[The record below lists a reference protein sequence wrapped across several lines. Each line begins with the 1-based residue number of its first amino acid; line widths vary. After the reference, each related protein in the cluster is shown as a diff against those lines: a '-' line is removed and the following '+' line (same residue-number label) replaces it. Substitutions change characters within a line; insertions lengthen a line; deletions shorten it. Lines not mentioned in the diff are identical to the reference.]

1 MKEKM
6 RKLSLLLALMALLA
20 ACAKKK
26 KSDDFQGFGG
36 VSYNAAPKS
45 LSATLGL
52 NIKVQAI
59 DINYDGKMDGLYV
72 CRTGGIRQF
81 TVNASGSGYTN
92 SPTVTLTPAG
102 TCTVNP
108 TAVSVVANGR
118 VERIVITNSG
128 SGCTSNSFNVTL
140 SAPGAGTTATA
151 QVTGASG
158 GRVTRVSMLQKGSG
172 YAAPVVT
179 ITGGGGSGATAGVN
193 VAGGGLQ
200 NVYLLEPGD
209 GLYTTQPT
217 VTITGDTG
225 AGADAVVAPADVI
238 VSELD
243 ADGNCTVT
251 YDPEDTNADGKRYIP
266 QMLFTWPVTPTVG
279 LDVNGD
285 TNADYYLYTNADGTS
300 QVMTNSDGS
309 GAVAKLIVKNPMID
323 ETNDLLYAALDHGQ
337 VIGFDVLNNNTIANN
352 ILGRIALDRVDP
364 GYVDQGDPMPIIS
377 PIRNNEFYA
386 APMDVNILCSDRVA
400 CNSVTYSL
408 GNGVTPVDPNF
419 SSTNLDPTGVD
430 YSGTMHAIKPG
441 DSGTISFQNLP
452 FGNYVLKYIVRDAAG
467 RTSGI
472 QQITFTIGRKPD
484 ISIISVGNRY
494 VSNTAGTTASFQWTA
509 DTGSLTKPFRYLIA
523 VNGSCIGYTRA
534 QYLAPPVGVIT
545 GGPFT
550 SGDTVTTN
558 ITATASGMLFNDTN
572 HGINYITICAITCEV
587 AACNAAGHLSVWG
600 DAFETVIRDDT
611 APSITASPLSGMFSL
626 PQQIF
631 LSGSTTVAGV
641 PANGSLIPN
650 EICYTWGA
658 DASGNPTPA
667 TNPANPVF
675 PCPAANNVVHVT
687 GSSSTQLNLGCNS
700 RASVTDVNAN
710 PSACPFTPG
719 IYYLKFIARD
729 AAGNVSPVQTQAY
742 AIGVN
747 PQITT
752 ITPAAKHVWTVAN
765 NWGNSATAV
774 AAPRDTTTWQWQ
786 TDFPGTYQVRI
797 NDGTL
802 DCTGGS
808 LSSHAPSATGTVA
821 ALTPTTITINAS
833 DLNTNNINDVKIC
846 LFPSGGPGTPS
857 IASRAIWRVQPKNMN
872 TVYARVHWN
881 KGETITFDVDAD
893 MFEPIGVIK
902 SLTFTCPA
910 GSTGVDANNACTL
923 PSGVG
928 APNAQGIYTT
938 YQIAPPLTNN
948 VTTLAFNVAI
958 ELCDIAGVP
967 SPCSPAAVA
976 PSWGTATNGG
986 TSTLKYFVL
995 QNKTAGESI
1004 YVDNATGNDANPGT
1018 VRTAPKRSLS
1028 SAAAAATGGKAI
1040 YVIGGTYCGNGAPP
1054 CSATTGTLNL
1064 LTGTSIYGGFTSA
1077 WYRPDVAAN
1086 RATITAGSNDS
1097 ANSIGIS
1104 LGAVNTPVFVEGIS
1118 LTTQRPVPDLTQ
1130 GYNAVGLRATTGVS
1144 SLTVYKSQFITQGD
1158 NVGAGGPNP
1167 GGSYGVHI
1175 SGVNTVTLTSN
1186 TINAGQ
1192 GWRGL
1197 SGGSGGQTGASGGNG
1212 GNGTGGIEGG
1222 VAESNDSHWL
1232 APGGGGGAGGI
1243 AGFNGG
1249 GAGGTGGWQDDG
1261 GSGCGNRGGCDGA
1274 AGQNGGGAGGPRGTS
1289 DCNGNGGGGGN
1300 GATGGAGANAPA
1312 PAGAQPYGRNVGGFL
1327 VAYQGSTGDNGGVG
1341 LGGGGGGGG
1350 AGAECNLN
1358 DGGGGGGGGA
1368 GGGQQGNGG
1377 EGGHAGGPS
1386 VGIYLASISTINL
1399 SSNSVTRAAGGN
1411 AGNGQ
1416 NGGGGGGAGTRGLG
1430 ANGPDDGGD
1439 GGHGGFG
1446 GAGGSGGHGS
1456 GGYGGPSIGVNI
1468 VQSAAPTCS
1477 GNTYAGGGGGA
1488 AGTSAGNAGA
1498 AGTNANCFN
1507 FTSATA
1513 GAACTCN

>member
-1 MKEKM
+1 MKDKTK
-6 RKLSLLLALMALLA
+6 KLFLLIALAALFA

-72 CRTGGIRQF
+72 CRTGGIKQF
-81 TVNASGSGYTN
+81 TVNSSGSGYTN
-92 SPTVTLTPAG
+92 SPTVTLTPSG

-108 TAVSVVANGR
+108 TAVPVVANGR

-140 SAPGAGTTATA
+140 SGPGAGTTATA

-158 GRVTRVSMLQKGSG
+158 GRVTRISMLQKGSG

-179 ITGGGGSGATAGVN
+179 ITGGGGSGATAGVH

-209 GLYTTQPT
+209 GLYTAQPT
-217 VTITGDTG
+217 VTLTGDTG

-352 ILGRIALDRVDP
+352 ILGKIALDRVDP
-364 GYVDQGDPMPIIS
+364 GFVDQGNPMPIIS

-386 APMDVNILCSDRVA
+386 ALMDVNILCSDRVA

-452 FGNYVLKYIVRDAAG
+452 FGNYIMKYMVRDAAG

-558 ITATASGMLFNDTN
+558 ISATASGMLFNDTN

-587 AACNAAGHLSVWG
+587 AACNAVGHLSVWG

-910 GSTGVDANNACTL
+910 GSTGVDANNACAL

-1077 WYRPDVAAN
+1077 WYRPDVATN
-1086 RATITAGSNDS
+1086 RAAITAGSNDS

-1144 SLTVYKSQFITQGD
+1144 SLTIYKSQFITQGD

-1175 SGVNTVTLTSN
+1175 SGVNTVTMTSN

-1197 SGGSGGQTGASGGNG
+1197 SGGSGGQTGATGGNG

-1222 VAESNDSHWL
+1222 VAESNDSRWL
-1232 APGGGGGAGGI
+1232 APGGAGGAGGI

-1249 GAGGTGGWQDDG
+1249 GAGGSGGWQDDG
-1261 GSGCGNRGGCDGA
+1261 GSGCGQRGGCDGA

-1289 DCNGNGGGGGN
+1289 NCNGNGGGGGN

-1312 PAGAQPYGRNVGGFL
+1312 PPGAQPYGRNVGGFL

-1350 AGAECNLN
+1350 AGAECDMN
-1358 DGGGGGGGGA
+1358 DGGGSGGGGA

-1399 SSNSVTRAAGGN
+1399 SSNSITRAAGGN

-1446 GAGGSGGHGS
+1446 GDGGSGGHGS
-1456 GGYGGPSIGVNI
+1456 GGYGGPSIGVTI

-1477 GNTYAGGGGGA
+1477 GNTYAGGGGGT
-1488 AGTSAGNAGA
+1488 AGTSSGNAGA

-1507 FTSATA
+1507 FTSPTA
-1513 GAACTCN
+1513 GATCTCN

>member
-1 MKEKM
+1 MKDKT
-6 RKLSLLLALMALLA
+6 RKLFLLLALAALLA

-72 CRTGGIRQF
+72 CRTGGIKQF
-81 TVNASGSGYTN
+81 TVDVSGSGYTN
-92 SPTVTLTPAG
+92 SPTVSITPSG
-102 TCTVNP
+102 ICTTNP
-108 TAVSVVANGR
+108 TAISVVANGR
-118 VERIVITNSG
+118 VERIVITNPG
-128 SGCTSNSFNVTL
+128 AGCTSTSFNVTL

-172 YAAPVVT
+172 YAAPVVA

-200 NVYLLEPGD
+200 GVYLLEPGD
-209 GLYTTQPT
+209 GLYTAAPT
-217 VTITGDTG
+217 VTLTGDTG
-225 AGADAVVAPADVI
+225 VSAAASVAAPDVI

-243 ADGNCTVT
+243 VDGNCTVS
-251 YDPEDTNADGKRYIP
+251 YDPEDTNADGKRFIP

-285 TNADYYLYTNADGTS
+285 TNADYYLYTNDDGTS

-323 ETNDLLYAALDHGQ
+323 ETNDLLYATLDYGQ

-352 ILGRIALDRVDP
+352 ILGKIALDRADP

-400 CNSVTYSL
+400 CNAVTYSL
-408 GNGVTPVDPNF
+408 GNGVTPVNPDF

-430 YSGTMHAIKPG
+430 YSGTLHAIKPG

-452 FGNYVLKYIVRDAAG
+452 FGNYILKYNVRDAAG

-484 ISIISVGNRY
+484 ISIIGVANRY
-494 VSNTAGTTASFQWTA
+494 VSSPAATTASFQWTA
-509 DTGSLTKPFRYLIA
+509 DTGSLSKPFRYLIA
-523 VNGSCIGYTRA
+523 VNGSCIGYTRQ
-534 QYLAPPVGVIT
+534 QYLTPPVGVIT

-558 ITATASGMLFNDTN
+558 ISATASGMIFNDTN

-587 AACNAAGHLSVWG
+587 AACNAAAHLSVWG

-626 PQQIF
+626 PQQVF

-675 PCPAANNVVHVT
+675 PCPAANNVVQVT
-687 GSSSTQLNLGCNS
+687 GSSTQLNLGCNS
-700 RASVTDVNAN
+700 RASVTDTNTN
-710 PSACPFTPG
+710 TNACPFTPG

-729 AAGNVSPVQTQAY
+729 AAGNVTPVQTQAY

-752 ITPAAKHVWTVAN
+752 ITPPDKHVWTGAN
-765 NWGNSATAV
+765 DWGNAATAV
-774 AAPRDTTTWQWQ
+774 LSPRATTTWQWQ
-786 TDFPGTYQVRI
+786 TDFPGTYELRI
-797 NDGTL
+797 NDATL
-802 DCTGGS
+802 DCTGGTLGQS
-808 LSSHAPSATGTVA
+808 GTVA
-821 ALTPTTITINAS
+821 ALTPTNVTINAS
-833 DLNTNNINDVKIC
+833 SLLTNNINDVKIC
-846 LFPSGGPGTPS
+846 LFPSGGSGTPS
-857 IASRAIWRVQPKNMN
+857 IASRAIWRIQPKNMN
-872 TVYARVHWN
+872 TVYARVNWT

-893 MFEPIGVIK
+893 MFEPIGAIK

-923 PSGVG
+923 PTGVG
-928 APNAQGIYTT
+928 APNAQGVYTT
-938 YQIAPPLTNN
+938 YQIAPPLTNS
-948 VTTLAFNVAI
+948 VTTLAFDVAI
-958 ELCDIAGVP
+958 TLCDIAGVP

-976 PSWGTATNGG
+976 PDWATANHGG
-986 TSTLKYFVL
+986 TTTLKFFVL
-995 QNKTAGESI
+995 QDKTAGESI
-1004 YVDNATGNDANPGT
+1004 YVDNATGNDTNAGT
-1018 VRTAPKRSLS
+1018 SRAAPKRSLS
-1028 SAAAAATGGKAI
+1028 SAAGVATGGKAI

-1054 CSATTGTLNL
+1054 CTATTGTLTL
-1064 LTGTSIYGGFTSA
+1064 PSGTSLYGGFTSA
-1077 WYRPDVAAN
+1077 WYRPNVASN
-1086 RATITAGSNDS
+1086 RANLTAGSNDS
-1097 ANSIGIS
+1097 AHSIGIS
-1104 LGAVNTPVFVEGIS
+1104 LGAVNTGVFIEGIN
-1118 LTTQRPVPDLTQ
+1118 LTTQRAIPDLTQ
-1130 GYNAVGLRATTGVS
+1130 GYNVVGLRATSGTSTLTLYKNQFVS
-1144 SLTVYKSQFITQGD
+1144 QGD
-1158 NVGAGGPNP
+1158 ATLAGGPNP
-1167 GGSYGVHI
+1167 GGSYGVLI
-1175 SGVNTVTLTSN
+1175 SGVNTVVMTSN
-1186 TINAGQ
+1186 TVNAGR
-1192 GWRGL
+1192 GWQGL
-1197 SGGSGGQTGASGGNG
+1197 SGGSGGQTGAGGGNG
-1212 GNGTGGIEGG
+1212 TNGTGGIEGG
-1222 VAESNDSHWL
+1222 VAESNDSHWN
-1232 APGGGGGAGGI
+1232 APGGNGGAGGI
-1243 AGFNGG
+1243 VGFNGG
-1249 GAGGTGGWQDDG
+1249 GAGGSGGWQDDG
-1261 GSGCGNRGGCDGA
+1261 GSGCGQRGGCDGA
-1274 AGQNGGGAGGPRGTS
+1274 AGP
-1289 DCNGNGGGGGN
+1289 NGGGGGGARGTSN
-1300 GATGGAGANAPA
+1300 CGGNGTGGGTGATGGAGANAPA
-1312 PAGAQPYGRNVGGFL
+1312 PPGAQNYGRNIGGYL
-1327 VAYQGSTGDNGGVG
+1327 VAYQGSTGNNGGVG

-1386 VGIYLASISTINL
+1386 VGVYLASISTITMN
-1399 SSNSVTRAAGGN
+1399 SNTITRAQGGN
-1411 AGNGQ
+1411 AGSGQ
-1416 NGGGGGGAGTRGLG
+1416 NGGGGGGAGSRGSG
-1430 ANGPDDGGD
+1430 AAGPDDGGD
-1439 GGHGGFG
+1439 GGDGGFG
-1446 GAGGSGGHGS
+1446 GAGGDGGHGS
-1456 GGYGGPSIGVNI
+1456 GGYGGPSIGLNI
-1468 VQSAAPTCS
+1468 VQSGAPTCS
-1477 GNTYAGGGGGA
+1477 GNSYVGGAGGTAGA
-1488 AGTSAGNAGA
+1488 SSGNAGA
-1498 AGTNANCFN
+1498 AGINTNCFN
-1507 FTSATA
+1507 FTSSTA
-1513 GAACTCN
+1513 GATCICN